1 MGHEHDLLFS
11 HERGGTGAHGGGRDQ
26 RGRTLMLV
34 RRRKRLV
41 HIAMKVLLLGTTG
54 TESSFQTWQLSLNQV
69 GVPVDAIA
77 LRGRGHVADPLGG
90 RWAAA
95 LPGRDS
101 VHRRAFRRGAEPGA
115 PGGARGAGVS
125 VWHPPAD
132 RARGTGVQT
141 TACTQHAHGSAGS
154 RQCRSDSERP
164 DGLRGRLPIDPG
176 SWGYL
181 ATPVSQE
188 HFETLVAATDGS
200 ALVGIHRRRDGREEM
215 VRRSTPTLT
224 KRRLTCCAGASWS
237 G

>member
-26 RGRTLMLV
+26 RGRTLMHV

-54 TESSFQTWQLSLNQV
+54 TEPSFQTWQLSLNQV

-101 VHRRAFRRGAEPGA
+101 VDRRALRRGAEPGA
-115 PGGARGAGVS
+115 P
-125 VWHPPAD
+125 P
-132 RARGTGVQT
+132 
-141 TACTQHAHGSAGS
+141 
-154 RQCRSDSERP
+154 E
-164 DGLRGRLPIDPG
+164 L
-176 SWGYL
+176 
-181 ATPVSQE
+181 E
-188 HFETLVAATDGS
+188 
-200 ALVGIHRRRDGREEM
+200 ALECQFGI
-215 VRRSTPTLT
+215 
-224 KRRLTCCAGASWS
+224 RRLTAHVVPGCRPRPAHGTHTGRLDHVNAALIPSGRTVSAAGYQSIPAAGVTSPLQSARSTSKPSSPPRTGRRW
-237 G
+237 